1 MRCSHVDLTF
11 PTDEEREKFELQV
24 QLVVMRRV
32 LQTRHVASGPSFADA
47 RSHASRFSNTSTLV
61 PSHDS
66 DLHGGDQ
73 LAIDALQF
81 DTQPITL
88 SPTDKPRDSP
98 SGVDLENSDANP
110 SLPPSRSSEI
120 LRLPIRS
127 NSRPKSSPSISQ
139 ESKLP
144 CPANATGF
152 GSDLESKMLGSSSST
167 GSGDAAIVNSTDD
180 DPHNNE
186 PESMRMT
193 PEQLSSDGNND
204 EEDESEDDNESWYSD
219 DTSAMAPIFG
229 FQPAHSY
236 TVYNNGSESQRN
248 PTGGSAN
255 INTIGLGGNGP
266 EELRPVNHAQN
277 LKRRRND
284 DQEDQDPRR
293 NKSLKNTVKND
304 KLLACPYAKRN
315 PQKYPKC
322 RIKRFPGTPRLK

>member
-1 MRCSHVDLTF
+1 
-11 PTDEEREKFELQV
+11 
-24 QLVVMRRV
+24 
-32 LQTRHVASGPSFADA
+32 
-47 RSHASRFSNTSTLV
+47 
-61 PSHDS
+61 
-66 DLHGGDQ
+66 
-73 LAIDALQF
+73 
-81 DTQPITL
+81 
-88 SPTDKPRDSP
+88 
-98 SGVDLENSDANP
+98 
-110 SLPPSRSSEI
+110 
-120 LRLPIRS
+120 
-127 NSRPKSSPSISQ
+127 
-139 ESKLP
+139 
-144 CPANATGF
+144 
-152 GSDLESKMLGSSSST
+152 MLGSSSST